1 MRQVINRIIYDTSK
15 ATVIAK
21 GGNDYAQSDHKYE
34 WETLY
39 RTGNGRWFLHG
50 EGGALSSYSKPIQN
64 QGYVGSE
71 RIDAMTDEQ
80 AMDWLERYNHVDV
93 LQKHFPDMLEEA

>member
-21 GGNDYAQSDHKYE
+21 GGNDYAESDFKHQ

-50 EGGALSSYSKPIQN
+50 EGGALSSYRKPIQN
-64 QGYVGSE
+64 QGYAGSE
-71 RIDAMTDEQ
+71 RIFAMSDEQ
-80 AMDWLERYNHVDV
+80 AMYWLERHNFVEMMI
-93 LQKHFPDMLEEA
+93 KHFPDMLEEA

>member
-1 MRQVINRIIYDTSK
+1 MRQVINRVIYDTSK

-21 GGNDYAQSDHKYE
+21 GGNDYAESDFKHQ

-50 EGGALSSYSKPIQN
+50 EGGALSSYAPP
-64 QGYVGSE
+64 VGDAHVGGE
-71 RIDAMTDEQ
+71 RIFDMSDEQ
-80 AMDWLERYNHVDV
+80 AMYWLERYNHVDV

>member
-1 MRQVINRIIYDTSK
+1 MRQVINRVIYDTSK

-50 EGGALSSYSKPIQN
+50 EGGALSSYAQPLGDNAST
-64 QGYVGSE
+64 GGE
-71 RIDAMTDEQ
+71 RIFAMSDEQ
-80 AMDWLERYNHVDV
+80 AMYWLERHNFVEMMV
-93 LQKHFPDMLEEA
+93 KHFPDMLEEA

>member
-1 MRQVINRIIYDTSK
+1 MRQVINRVIYDTSK

-39 RTGNGRWFLHG
+39 RTGNGRWFVHG
-50 EGGALSSYSKPIQN
+50 EGGALSSYRKPIQN
-64 QGYVGSE
+64 QGYAGSE
-71 RIDAMTDEQ
+71 RIDAMDDE
-80 AMDWLERYNHVDV
+80 AVMNWLERHNLVEMMV
-93 LQKHFPDMLEEA
+93 KHFPQMLEEA